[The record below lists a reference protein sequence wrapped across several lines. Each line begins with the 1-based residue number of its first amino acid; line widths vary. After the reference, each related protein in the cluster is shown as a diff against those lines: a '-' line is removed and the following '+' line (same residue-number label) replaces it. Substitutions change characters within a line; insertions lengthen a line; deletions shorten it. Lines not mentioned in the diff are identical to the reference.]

1 MLNEGPANHIRDAAY
16 KYVRRLDKDLAMIER
31 LKKIQAD
38 MLNLLGVAITA
49 ALISVGNFIARMGY
63 DFYSKGGSQSDMFA
77 IIIVVSAVFG
87 FFLCISL
94 LMWCWRRRHAK
105 LKAATG
111 KRE

>member
-1 MLNEGPANHIRDAAY
+1 
-16 KYVRRLDKDLAMIER
+16 MIER

-94 LMWCWRRRHAK
+94 LMWCWRRYSKRKMSPAP
-105 LKAATG
+105 ATSSG
-111 KRE
+111 YVPLEQA